1 MTEVPEIAGC
11 QMVDIFDNLF
21 RMYKAGVA
29 YEHAGVKRTCLSRGK
44 SWYRVQKSGK
54 QCAEICIWIVFCIC
68 EY

>member
-29 YEHAGVKRTCLSRGK
+29 YEHAGVKRTCLSSGK
-44 SWYRVQKSGK
+44 S
-54 QCAEICIWIVFCIC
+54 
-68 EY
+68 